1 MECPTC
7 GNELGEHFCDYCG
20 SKLGI
25 NTKIGK
31 HFVLVCPNMKCPYF
45 GYSDEQLE
53 QGSGVRFWMAD
64 YKTDKGE
71 IK

>member
-1 MECPTC
+1 MKCPVC
-7 GNELGEHFCDYCG
+7 ENELGEHFCDYCG

-31 HFVLVCPNMKCPYF
+31 HYVLVCPNMGCPYF

-53 QGSGVRFWMAD
+53 QGPLWWRAD
-64 YKTDKGE
+64 YKTDIKQRGE
-71 IK
+71 I